1 MEKERIQRV
10 TIFEILEQEGYTA
23 VDVSFYSQIDKWHE
37 WWRGDVKSFHYYSI
51 FNGKKKIKQTRKT
64 LNMPQQA
71 CADWA
76 DLLLNEKVK
85 ISCKEEEAE
94 KYIIGVLDDNDFW
107 VRGNECIE
115 NAFWSGLAAII
126 PYPDKLQ
133 VQENNGK
140 IVRADRVKL
149 SYLCGKEIIPLTVDN
164 QQCTE
169 CAFLTDHPR
178 GDKLYSLLRM
188 FVKAAEGKYICRNRL
203 FRNEKGSMHEIN
215 LGSVKGFEGL
225 ASEWNT
231 DSAEIPWVFIKPNK
245 VNAISPNSPFG
256 MAVFADAISVCE
268 GIDIIYDAYVN
279 EFILGKTRVA
289 VSAQAVIKNEFN
301 EKTGKL
307 NAFESSAFDAN
318 DLVFYQL
325 PGDPN
330 EPFIKEMQPEIRA
343 QQMQIGINDNL
354 NLYSIKCGFGE
365 KHYRFDGSNTAATA
379 TEVISQ
385 NSKMFRTL
393 KKHEIVLDAALKHL
407 CRLILGMGKRYQQ
420 KNLDANTEVIIDFD
434 DSIIED
440 TQSMLNDMRMDV
452 AAGILKPEYYLSKK
466 YGVTEE
472 EATKMMPSFEDED
485 VTGA

>member
-1 MEKERIQRV
+1 M
-10 TIFEILEQEGYTA
+10 TIFEILETEGYSA
-23 VDVSFYSQIDKWHE
+23 ADPNFYQKIDEWHA
-37 WWRGDVKSFHYYSI
+37 WWRGDVKKFHHYSV
-51 FNGKKKIKQTRKT
+51 FNGKKKISQTRKT

-85 ISCKEEEAE
+85 ISCKEESTE
-94 KYIIGVLDDNDFW
+94 KYIIQVMDDNNFW

-115 NAFWSGLAAII
+115 NAFWSGLAAIV
-126 PYPDKLQ
+126 PYPDKLI
-133 VQENNGK
+133 VRERDGK
-140 IVRADRVKL
+140 ILKADYIKF
-149 SYLCGKEIIPLTVDN
+149 SYLCGKEIVPLTVDN
-164 QQCTE
+164 QQCIE

-178 GDKLYSLLRM
+178 GDKVYSLLRM
-188 FVKAAEGKYICRNRL
+188 FTKGQDGKYVCKNRL
-203 FRNEKGSMHEIN
+203 FKNEKGSMYETS
-215 LGSVKGFEGL
+215 LTSVKGFEEI
-225 ASEWNT
+225 AAEWNT

-245 VNAISPNSPFG
+245 ANSVSPNSPFG
-256 MAVFADAISVCE
+256 VAVFADAISVCE
-268 GIDIIYDAYVN
+268 GIDVIYDAYVN
-279 EFILGKTRVA
+279 EFVLGKTRIA
-289 VSAQAVIKNEFN
+289 VSIQTAMQSTLNVR
-301 EKTGKL
+301 TDKL
-307 NAFESSAFDAN
+307 EVSEPPTFDSN

-325 PGDPN
+325 PGDPS

-393 KKHEIVLDAALKHL
+393 KKHEIILDAALKHL
-407 CRLILGMGKRYQQ
+407 CRLILDMGRRYQGQ
-420 KNLDANTEVIIDFD
+420 NVNPDTEILIDFD

-440 TQSMLNDMRMDV
+440 TQSINNDMRMDV

-472 EATKMMPSFEDED
+472 EARKMIPSFEEEEETIG
-485 VTGA
+485 VENV